1 MTELPDAWAAPAK
14 PKGPKAAPVDDAPA
28 IELKSSV
35 LARIRYHAADRA
47 LVAEFRN
54 GSVYRYHGVSAED
67 FDALAKAPSP
77 GARFNTDIVPYH
89 EAERVD

>member
-1 MTELPDAWAAPAK
+1 MELPDAWAAPAK
-14 PKGPKAAPVDDAPA
+14 PKGRKAAGPPGDAQA

-35 LARIRYHAADRA
+35 LARIRYDAGERV

-54 GSVYRYHGVSAED
+54 GSVYRYLGVSPED

-77 GARFNTDIVPYH
+77 GARFNTNIVPYH
-89 EAERVD
+89 EAERVA